1 MADTARASTR
11 RDENEDLMELVSEV
25 DRIAQDHI
33 IDDSVAGAPST
44 LSIWPDGASLTKQRP
59 RDDPMSRL

>member
-11 RDENEDLMELVSEV
+11 RDDNDDLMELVSEV

-44 LSIWPDGASLTKQRP
+44 LSIQLDGASLTRPKP
-59 RDDPMSRL
+59 RDDAMSRL